1 MGKTLHV
8 AKTYVVEWGNTE
20 AFNWSFDKFY
30 DLLKKLGANTCMGS
44 EDENVY
50 DFEVDQ
56 ESYETAMA
64 NLKQYIEDPDKLSD
78 EVDADDIRKAIADL
92 DKTAQE
98 ILDIMQEYYDE
109 AHKAD
114 GYLHFSAW

>member
-1 MGKTLHV
+1 MGKRLHV

-30 DLLKKLGANTCMGS
+30 DLLNKLGASTCMGS

-50 DFEVDQ
+50 DFEVEQ

-64 NLKQYIEDPDKLSD
+64 NLNQFIFNPNELPD
-78 EVDADDIRKAIADL
+78 EVDADDIEQAIADL
-92 DKTAQE
+92 NMKPQE
-98 ILDIMQEYYDE
+98 ILKIMQDYYAE

-114 GYLHFSAW
+114 GYLHFSAF